1 MPPFETRPSVRSSS
15 LPIADA
21 VHSSESLVH
30 TFTHPP
36 GKVYLLHGDRTI
48 FTLSLTM
55 ASAALSKGTSIA
67 VVDGGNRFNVHLIS
81 RFAREHQIDPTQLL
95 NRIFISRGFTCYQM
109 EQALTRRLP
118 AFLASQRAT
127 TAMIFNPL
135 DTLFDEQA
143 PLREVRQILRR
154 ILIALND
161 MKRRGIS
168 ILIAS
173 VDRTVWPEERNS
185 LVQTLTASVDRV
197 YRLEEDDRHHY
208 SIQPEHHA
216 FPSISATASAKGEPH
231 HGTHRTDIHQHH
243 RQ

>member
-1 MPPFETRPSVRSSS
+1 MPPFGIQPPAPSSS
-15 LPIADA
+15 LPAADI
-21 VHSSESLVH
+21 VHSSENLVH
-30 TFTHPP
+30 AFTHPP

-55 ASAALSKGTSIA
+55 ASVALTKGTSIA
-67 VVDGGNRFNVHLIS
+67 VVDGGNCFNVHLIS
-81 RFAREHQIDPTQLL
+81 RFAREHRIDPAQLL

-118 AFLASQRAT
+118 AFLASRGST

-143 PLREVRQILRR
+143 SFREVRQILRR
-154 ILIALND
+154 VLLALND

-168 ILIAS
+168 VLIAS

-185 LVQTLTASVDRV
+185 LARTLTASVDRV
-197 YRLEEDDRHHY
+197 YRLEEDDHQHY
-208 SIQPEHHA
+208 SVQLEHV
-216 FPSISATASAKGEPH
+216 FPLSIPTAAALKGEPH

-243 RQ
+243 RR

>member
-1 MPPFETRPSVRSSS
+1 MPPFAIQPHVQSFS
-15 LPIADA
+15 LPAADA
-21 VHSSESLVH
+21 VQSSENLVH
-30 TFTHPP
+30 AFTHPP

-55 ASAALSKGTSIA
+55 ASVALTKGTSIA
-67 VVDGGNRFNVHLIS
+67 VVDGGNRFNVHLIAQ
-81 RFAREHQIDPTQLL
+81 FAREHQIDPAQLL

-118 AFLASQRAT
+118 AFLASRGST

-135 DTLFDEQA
+135 DTLFDEQV

-154 ILIALND
+154 VLIALND

-168 ILIAS
+168 VLIAS

-185 LVQTLTASVDRV
+185 LIQTLASSMDRV
-197 YRLEEDDRHHY
+197 YRLEEDNHQHY
-208 SIQPEHHA
+208 SIQLEDHS
-216 FPSISATASAKGEPH
+216 FPAIPATAALKGEPH